1 MATKKEKI
9 TLQTPLVDIKKI
21 GTSKALALNKELG
34 LSTVEDL
41 LLYAPSRYIDK
52 SNMTSIKEAKERFK
66 QGEQAIVHTK
76 VRLEGIAMIRT
87 KNKGRI
93 IVEAVAVD
101 EEGEKIRLV
110 WFNGASWLV
119 KWLKS
124 LDEAVLYG
132 RIQKVGRNSMGI
144 SHPEL
149 RKSKGE
155 VDNSIIPVYHI
166 PASLGRKKV
175 TETQLKNWIK
185 YLLEEVED
193 IEEFLPEFLLKKYGF
208 PTRKEAFK
216 QMHFPED
223 MSLAKKSKDRFKYEE
238 LFLLQTALLIAK
250 KKRVTVEKGYKI
262 EKSGVLIHQFV
273 NEKLPF
279 ELTDDQKRVVKEI
292 YRDLQSGHPMKRLLQ
307 GDVGS
312 GKTLVAL
319 LAILI
324 MVGNGYQCALMAPT
338 EVLANQHYKN
348 FLKYVEGLRKEDGQ
362 PVRVQLLTGSVKG
375 KKRKDLLVALR
386 EGYIDILIGTHALI
400 EDPIQFKK
408 LGLVVVDE
416 QHRFGVAQRARLL
429 AKSSDEDIIPHLLVM
444 SATPIPRTLALTVYG
459 DLDVSV
465 IKQLPP
471 GRKPVITR
479 HFYENNRLE
488 AYRFVKYQIDQGRQA
503 YIIFP
508 LIEESENFDYA
519 NIEEGY
525 ERVKNFFGPSYSI
538 AIMHGRMK
546 PADKQK
552 AMDDFASG
560 KAQILVATNVVEV
573 GVDVPNATTIV
584 IESAERFGLS
594 QLHQLRGRVCRSSHQ
609 PYCILITGKLG
620 IDSKKRIN
628 AMLKTSDGFKL
639 AEIDLELRGPGDLL
653 GVQQSGKDIMRIAD
667 LLTDRDTLV
676 NARQDSAFIIAKDPN
691 LNRFPKLQERILK
704 QMGEKLFWQ
713 RIA

>member
-1 MATKKEKI
+1 MPKDKI
-9 TLQTPLVDIKKI
+9 SLFTPLSDVKKI
-21 GTSKALALNKELG
+21 GTSKALALSRELG
-34 LSTVEDL
+34 ISTVEDL

-52 SNMTSIKEAKERFK
+52 SSMISIKEAKERFK
-66 QGEQAIVHTK
+66 EGEHAIVHTK
-76 VRLEGIAMIRT
+76 VRLEGIAMIKT
-87 KNKGRI
+87 KNKGKI

-101 EEGEKIRLV
+101 DEGEKIRLV
-110 WFNGASWLV
+110 WFNGATWLV

-124 LDEAVLYG
+124 LGEAVLYG
-132 RIQKVGRNSMGI
+132 RIQQLSKNSIGI
-144 SHPEL
+144 AHPEL
-149 RKSKGE
+149 RKVKDGK
-155 VDNSIIPVYHI
+155 VDNTIIPVYHI
-166 PASLGRKKV
+166 PSSLVRKKIS
-175 TETQLKNWIK
+175 ESQIRNWIK
-185 YLLEEVED
+185 YLIEEVGD
-193 IEEFLPEFLLKKYGF
+193 VEEFIPDFLLKKYGF
-208 PTRKEAFK
+208 PSRSEAFR

-223 MSLAKKSKDRFKYEE
+223 ISIATKSKERFKYEE

-250 KKRVTVEKGYKI
+250 KNRVTVEKGYRI
-262 EKSGVLIHQFV
+262 EKSGILIHQFV

-292 YRDLQSGHPMKRLLQ
+292 YKDLRSGHPMKRLLQ

-348 FLKYVEGLRKEDGQ
+348 FLKYVEGLKKEDGQ

-375 KKRKDLLVALR
+375 KKRKDLLTALR

-429 AKSSDEDIIPHLLVM
+429 AKSSDENIIPHLLVM

-459 DLDVSV
+459 DLDVSI

-471 GRKPVITR
+471 GRKPVITK
-479 HFYENNRLE
+479 HFYENQRVE
-488 AYRFVKYQIDQGRQA
+488 AYKFVKYQVDQGRQA

-519 NIEEGY
+519 NIQEGY
-525 ERVKNFFGPSYSI
+525 ERIKNFFGPSYSI

-546 PADKQK
+546 PAEKQK
-552 AMDDFASG
+552 AMEDFASG

-620 IDSKKRIN
+620 PDSRKRIK
-628 AMLKTSDGFKL
+628 AMLETSDGFKL
-639 AEIDLELRGPGDLL
+639 AEKDLELRGPGDLL
-653 GVQQSGKDIMRIAD
+653 GVQQSGKDVMKIAD
-667 LLTDRDTLV
+667 LLTDRDTLLK
-676 NARQDSAFIIAKDPN
+676 ARQDAAYIITKDPE
-691 LNRFPKLQERILK
+691 LKKLPELRERILK
-704 QMGEKLFWQ
+704 HMGEKLFWQ